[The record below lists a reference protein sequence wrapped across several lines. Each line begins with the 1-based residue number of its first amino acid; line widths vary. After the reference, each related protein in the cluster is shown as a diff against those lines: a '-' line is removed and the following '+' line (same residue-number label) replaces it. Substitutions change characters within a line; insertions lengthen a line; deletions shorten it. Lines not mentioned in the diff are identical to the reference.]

1 MEQIIEPTTEYYA
14 LLFEDKGELD
24 DIDDYIDKEER
35 RIELAV
41 GAVYIDKLTDEQF
54 HNFLWRYKQE
64 SKIRKFKYTAEF
76 IDRPSIPSSREKR
89 LKSLFVG
96 LSADR
101 QEMLDTA
108 RQLADAARKPN
119 DKNKP
124 IKPKTKSVTDSNT
137 QQPAK
142 QPRKP
147 RGSKYEDSVKDYLTK
162 FSESVLEG
170 IISPKEVEKL
180 SPKSIAE
187 YLKNVDKFKNTKIEN
202 IEDRVGRTK
211 AWKNRMEILGPVYKT
226 KTFNSPLSRETP
238 LPSSVN
244 VVKENR
250 SEQFEV
256 PVEAFLNK
264 IRREANTCEMY
275 LSTVEELTLEY
286 IAECFKKQHKQF
298 KDKSIE
304 SITKGIKF
312 SEAWKNREQF

>member
-1 MEQIIEPTTEYYA
+1 MEQIIESATEYYA
-14 LLFEDKGELD
+14 LLFEDEGELN
-24 DIDDYIDKEER
+24 DIDDYIDKEDR
-35 RIELAV
+35 IIELAV
-41 GAVYIDKLTDEQF
+41 GAVYIGELTDKQF

-64 SKIRKFKYTAEF
+64 SKIREFKYTVEF
-76 IDRPSIPSSREKR
+76 IDRSSIPSRKEMELEMR
-89 LKSLFVG
+89 FVV
-96 LSADR
+96 LTTDR

-108 RQLADAARKPN
+108 LQLADAARKPN

-147 RGSKYEDSVKDYLTK
+147 RGSKYEDGVKYYLIQ

-180 SPKSIAE
+180 SPKSVAE
-187 YLKNVDKFKNTKIEN
+187 NFKKLDKFKNAQIEN

-211 AWKNRMEILGPVYKT
+211 AWKNRMEILRPIYNT
-226 KTFNSPLSRETP
+226 KTFNNPLSRETP

-264 IRREANTCEMY
+264 IRCETNTREMY
-275 LSTVEELTLEY
+275 LSTLEKLSPEDM
-286 IAECFKKQHKQF
+286 AECFKKQHEQF

-312 SEAWKNREQF
+312 SEAWKNRKQY